1 MITDVSGIQV
11 GHWTDAEARTGTTVV
26 VFPEGTTASA
36 EVRGGAPA
44 SRELD
49 LLAPE
54 RLVDRLDALV
64 LTGGSAF
71 GLAAADGVMNWLGDA
86 GRGVATPAGPVPIVT
101 ALALYD
107 LAVGDPNR
115 RPGPVEGRMAAES
128 ARPGAHAIG
137 PVGAGTGC
145 TTGTW
150 HGPDAARPGGLVTAS
165 ATVSGATVGV
175 LLAVNAAG
183 SVDPD
188 GSAARRWLADP
199 AGPAAVPFTNTTI
212 GLVATDARVDKTGC
226 LLLAQSAHDGLA
238 RALFPAHTSVDGDA
252 VVAAATGQV
261 DADLSLVRPLATAL
275 VEQAIATLGAYDRSP

>member
-1 MITDVSGIQV
+1 MITDVAGVEV
-11 GHWTDAEARTGTTVV
+11 GHWTDADACTGTTVV
-26 VFPEGTTASA
+26 VFPEATTASA

-54 RLVDRLDALV
+54 RLVAHLDALV

-71 GLAAADGVMNWLGDA
+71 GLAAADGVMSWLAEA
-86 GRGVATPAGPVPIVT
+86 GRGVATPAGPVPIVA

-115 RPGPVEGRMAAES
+115 RPGSAEGRAAAES
-128 ARPGAHAIG
+128 AGSGLHETGR
-137 PVGAGTGC
+137 VGAGTGC

-150 HGPDAARPGGLVTAS
+150 LGAAAARPGGLVTAS
-165 ATVSGATVGV
+165 ATVAGATVGV
-175 LLAVNAAG
+175 LLAVNASG
-183 SVDPD
+183 SVDAD
-188 GSAARRWLADP
+188 GSAARRWLAEP

-212 GLVATDARVDKTGC
+212 GLVATDARLDKTGC

-238 RALFPAHTSVDGDA
+238 RALFPAHTSADGDA
-252 VVAAATGQV
+252 VVAAATGRV
-261 DADLSLVRPLATAL
+261 DADLSLLRPLTTAL
-275 VEQAIATLGAYDRSP
+275 VEQAIATLDTYHGES